1 MNWWE
6 QELSGAGYR
15 IYGEPDPPRLVL
27 EGSLRLNGM
36 GEYQPLTDWLGQ
48 IVAAAPPRVIL
59 DVRQLKFLNS
69 SGINVLS
76 RFVIQVRQ
84 KGNIHLTVRCSE
96 AIPWQ
101 HKSLV
106 NLQRLL
112 PTLDLDFF
120 HES

>member
-15 IYGEPDPPRLVL
+15 IYGELEPPRLVF

-36 GEYQPLTDWLGQ
+36 AAYQPLTDWLGQ
-48 IVAAAPPRVIL
+48 IVAAAPPQMIL
-59 DVRQLKFLNS
+59 DVRSLKFLNS

-84 KGNIHLTVRCSE
+84 KGNIHLTVRCNE
-96 AIPWQ
+96 GIPWQ

-112 PTLDLDFF
+112 PTLDLDFC

>member
-1 MNWWE
+1 MNWWN

-15 IYGEPDPPRLVL
+15 IYGEPEPARLVL

-36 GEYQPLTDWLGQ
+36 AEYQPLTDWLGQ
-48 IVAAAPPRVIL
+48 IVAAAPPQVIL

-84 KGNIHLTVRCSE
+84 KGNIHLIFRCSE

-101 HKSLV
+101 HKSLI

-112 PTLDLDFF
+112 PTLDLDFC

>member
-6 QELSGAGYR
+6 QELSGVGYR
-15 IYGEPDPPRLVL
+15 IYGEPEPPRLVF

-36 GEYQPLTDWLGQ
+36 AEYQPLTDWLGQ
-48 IVAAAPPRVIL
+48 IVAAAPPQMIL
-59 DVRQLKFLNS
+59 DVRSLKFLNS

-84 KGNIHLTVRCSE
+84 KGNIHLTVRCNDG
-96 AIPWQ
+96 IPWQ

-112 PTLDLDFF
+112 PTLDLDFC
-120 HES
+120 HEF

>member
-15 IYGEPDPPRLVL
+15 VYGEQEPARLVL

-36 GEYQPLTDWLGQ
+36 AEYQPLTDWLTQ
-48 IVAAAPPRVIL
+48 VVTAAPPEVIV

-84 KGNIHLTVRCSE
+84 TGTIHLRVQCNE
-96 AIPWQ
+96 NIPWQ

-112 PTLDLDFF
+112 PTLQLDFC

>member
-1 MNWWE
+1 MNWWD

-15 IYGEPDPPRLVL
+15 IYGEPEPARLVL

-48 IVAAAPPRVIL
+48 IVAAAPPQVIL